1 MLIII
6 LTVSYCKNSEIRSEG
21 DSAATSLVETSSAR
35 VGRYGGGGGIRSEKG
50 GQGKVCWRAGDWEGA
65 VMGI

>member
-1 MLIII
+1 VTQL
-6 LTVSYCKNSEIRSEG
+6 LLALWKLQVPGWG
-21 DSAATSLVETSSAR
+21 DM
-35 VGRYGGGGGIRSEKG
+35 GGGGGNRSEKG